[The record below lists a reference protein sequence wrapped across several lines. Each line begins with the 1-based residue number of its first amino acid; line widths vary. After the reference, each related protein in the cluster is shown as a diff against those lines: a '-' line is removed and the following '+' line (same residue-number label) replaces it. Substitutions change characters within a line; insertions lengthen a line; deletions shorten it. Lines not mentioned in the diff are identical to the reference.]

1 MGTAK
6 TRYYEVRVTLP
17 KIQDSEGVV
26 QKEKLYLVDAPSTS
40 AAEKHVAKKF
50 MAPAEIAS
58 AKRVAELMGKGVK
71 PEVAGEQ

>member
-1 MGTAK
+1 MPK
-6 TRYYEVRVTLP
+6 TRYYEVKVVLP

-26 QKEKLYLVDAPSTS
+26 QKEKLYLVDATSAS
-40 AAEKHVAKKF
+40 AAEKHVARKF
-50 MAPAEIAS
+50 MAAPEIAS